1 MLLLGLDVAVEAG
14 TQQGDVVIFLVQR
27 RGKFGGAARHG
38 RADVVGG
45 LIGFAGPG
53 VHDPY
58 LQPHGHLSL
67 RPDGKQRLVPQR
79 VVGRVADQHVQRGG
93 ALVVEGLEVVPK
105 QRRQFLDL
113 PDPVAEGVGII
124 IDVSLCVRKLP
135 GILLNEARKQQNACL
150 TIQHAIEKEGAAPRF
165 RVQRKV
171 LLRKGVELRVGM
183 RLVRLRKP
191 QNFPQAVGVPIQ
203 PLHPVTGAHVPAHR
217 GHAHHAAVHRDR
229 PAHGGIELLLSE
241 QLRQVH
247 QQPGLIQLPQA
258 DLVRLDMGHI
268 PIGGEDQF
276 PEVGVD
282 AVVKI
287 LGGDQFQASVR
298 VLRQIILA
306 DEPAVIEHAQRAAVL
321 RQRRQGARQQAQA
334 QRDAKST
341 FFHWAS
347 PFISGVTVTTHSS
360 LSQVLSG
367 SSRSHSPSGVTS
379 QLAMERI
386 TS

>member
-1 MLLLGLDVAVEAG
+1 MV
-14 TQQGDVVIFLVQR
+14 
-27 RGKFGGAARHG
+27 
-38 RADVVGG
+38 
-45 LIGFAGPG
+45 
-53 VHDPY
+53 
-58 LQPHGHLSL
+58 S
-67 RPDGKQRLVPQR
+67 
-79 VVGRVADQHVQRGG
+79 RVADQHVQRGG
-93 ALVVEGLEVVPK
+93 AFIIEGLEVVAK

-124 IDVSLCVRKLP
+124 IDVSLRIRKFP
-135 GILLNEARKQQNACL
+135 GILIDKTRKQQNACL

-165 RVQRKV
+165 RVQRKI
-171 LLRKGVELRVGM
+171 LLCEGVELRIGM

-191 QNFPQAVGVPIQ
+191 QLFPQAIGVPIQ
-203 PLHPVTGAHVPAHR
+203 PLHAVTCAHIPAHR
-217 GHAHHAAVHRDR
+217 GHAHHAVVHRDR
-229 PAHGGIELLLSE
+229 LSHGGIELLLPE

-247 QQPGLIQLPQA
+247 EQSSLIQLPKGE
-258 DLVRLDMGHI
+258 LVRRDAGHV
-268 PIGGEDQF
+268 PIGGEEQL

-298 VLRQIILA
+298 VLREIILVY
-306 DEPAVIEHAQRAAVL
+306 EPAVIEHAQRAAVL

-334 QRDAKST
+334 QCDAKST

-347 PFISGVTVTTHSS
+347 PFLSGVTVTTHSS

>member
-1 MLLLGLDVAVEAG
+1 
-14 TQQGDVVIFLVQR
+14 
-27 RGKFGGAARHG
+27 
-38 RADVVGG
+38 
-45 LIGFAGPG
+45 
-53 VHDPY
+53 
-58 LQPHGHLSL
+58 
-67 RPDGKQRLVPQR
+67 
-79 VVGRVADQHVQRGG
+79 
-93 ALVVEGLEVVPK
+93 
-105 QRRQFLDL
+105 
-113 PDPVAEGVGII
+113 
-124 IDVSLCVRKLP
+124 
-135 GILLNEARKQQNACL
+135 
-150 TIQHAIEKEGAAPRF
+150 
-165 RVQRKV
+165 
-171 LLRKGVELRVGM
+171 M

-191 QNFPQAVGVPIQ
+191 QLFPQAVGVPIQ

-217 GHAHHAAVHRDR
+217 GHAHHPAVHRDR
-229 PAHGGIELLLSE
+229 PAHGGIELLLPE

-247 QQPGLIQLPQA
+247 EQPGLIQLPKGE
-258 DLVRLDMGHI
+258 LVRRDAGHI
-268 PIGGEDQF
+268 PIGGEDQL

-298 VLRQIILA
+298 VLREIILVY
-306 DEPAVIEHAQRAAVL
+306 EPAVIEHAQRAAVL

-347 PFISGVTVTTHSS
+347 PFLSGVTVTTHSS